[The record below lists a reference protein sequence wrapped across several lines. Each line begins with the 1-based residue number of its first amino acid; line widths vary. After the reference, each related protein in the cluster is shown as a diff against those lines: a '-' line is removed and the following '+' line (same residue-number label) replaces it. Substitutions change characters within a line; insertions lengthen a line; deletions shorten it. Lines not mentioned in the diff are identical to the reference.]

1 MRPRLWPRLV
11 AHWPRLAAPFMGV
24 MIACERP
31 AGPAEAVVPGPD
43 CAALI
48 EVGTRALGCD
58 PQLGPLMSELRASPD
73 ELRCRGAARLLL
85 DPPALARGRV
95 VSVYERPPAPDPA
108 PLTAEEHK
116 ALGELVLPGTLML
129 VPDLAPGP
137 GVPNTT
143 ATLDGVALGSD
154 VRGRLSSTGQP
165 GEHLLIVRHADRET
179 QACVTLRACESL
191 TLTAHG
197 GSLAPH
203 PALRPGP
210 CRSP

>member
-1 MRPRLWPRLV
+1 M
-11 AHWPRLAAPFMGV
+11 ALAVLPFTGTL
-24 MIACERP
+24 IACEGQVVP
-31 AGPAEAVVPGPD
+31 VEAVAPGPD

-48 EVGTRALGCD
+48 AVGTRALGCD
-58 PQLGPLMSELRASPD
+58 PRLGPLMTELRASPD

-85 DPPALARGRV
+85 EPPALARGRV
-95 VSVYERPPAPDPA
+95 VSVYERPPAPDPS
-108 PLTAEEHK
+108 PLTADEHA
-116 ALGELVLPGTLML
+116 ALAELVLPGTLIL

-143 ATLDGVALGSD
+143 ATLDGAALGSD
-154 VRGRLSSTGQP
+154 VRGQLSSTGQP
-165 GEHLLIVRHADRET
+165 GEHLLMVRHADRET
-179 QACVTLRACESL
+179 LACVTLPACESL

-210 CRSP
+210 CEGLKHGP